1 MYPSP
6 PAVASTSMYLSQ
18 PAVTTSTSMYPSLP
32 LTTLTYP
39 SLPPYCPSVSPP
51 PIFPQSLE
59 YYPRAPWTNPEFE
72 IKVEREIDDIKKRL
86 DELESSR
93 RDAGD
98 EDQGFSGIPP
108 EKTGAIRV
116 VLNNKSLGWRAAL
129 RKVLTVVFSLDVL
142 AKSCAVGKKNAQF
155 EKLNVT
161 LLKSVKGKCN
171 GICMCVCVFT
181 ITFSSRT
188 NVQFLLYGT
197 GHEGGGDEQSYQ

>member
-1 MYPSP
+1 M
-6 PAVASTSMYLSQ
+6 
-18 PAVTTSTSMYPSLP
+18 
-32 LTTLTYP
+32 
-39 SLPPYCPSVSPP
+39 
-51 PIFPQSLE
+51 
-59 YYPRAPWTNPEFE
+59 
-72 IKVEREIDDIKKRL
+72 
-86 DELESSR
+86 
-93 RDAGD
+93 
-98 EDQGFSGIPP
+98 
-108 EKTGAIRV
+108 

-197 GHEGGGDEQSYQ
+197 GHEGGGDEQSHQ